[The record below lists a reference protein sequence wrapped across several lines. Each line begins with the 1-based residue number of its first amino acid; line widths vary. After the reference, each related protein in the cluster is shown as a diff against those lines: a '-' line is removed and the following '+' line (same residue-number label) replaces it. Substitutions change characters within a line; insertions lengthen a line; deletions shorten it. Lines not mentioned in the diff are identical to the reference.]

1 MLSKMWPNATAVA
14 QKAAKAADALD
25 QG

>member
-14 QKAAKAADALD
+14 QKAQKAADALD